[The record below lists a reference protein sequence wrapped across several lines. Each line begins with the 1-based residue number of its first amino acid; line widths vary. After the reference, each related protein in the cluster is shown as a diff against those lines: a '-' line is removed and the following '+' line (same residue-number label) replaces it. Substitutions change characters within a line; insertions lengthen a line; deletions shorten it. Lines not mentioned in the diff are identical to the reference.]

1 MSPRQRR
8 RRGAQESLLSVV
20 LAFES
25 VVVFLGGL
33 VAYGLKAL
41 PEGVADWWGIVAG
54 GALGVIMLITS
65 GLLRH
70 RWAVYVGAVLQVVVA
85 LGAIVLPALL
95 IAAAV
100 FGALY
105 VYATIKGGALDERT
119 ASLAA
124 LTAPHES
131 WPSTTMSGQ
140 SSTATPNSRDP
151 STLGSMT

>member
-1 MSPRQRR
+1 MSSRVRR

-20 LAFES
+20 LASES
-25 VVVFLGGL
+25 IVVFLGGL

-41 PEGVADWWGIVAG
+41 PAGIDDWWGIVAG
-54 GALGVIMLITS
+54 GALAVVMLATS

-70 RWAVYVGAVLQVVVA
+70 RWAVYLGAVLQVVLA
-85 LGAIVLPALL
+85 LGAFFVPALL

-105 VYATIKGGALDERT
+105 VYATIKGGALDERN

-124 LTAPHES
+124 QAERN
-131 WPSTTMSGQ
+131 G
-140 SSTATPNSRDP
+140 D
-151 STLGSMT
+151 